1 MKLIKHYFKL
11 IIIEL
16 IASGQYYI
24 SSLSNGRRTCN
35 YELEINSQF
44 KLACSVASKFISVL
58 NETDV
63 NKLTSL
69 LS

>member
-24 SSLSNGRRTCN
+24 SSHSNGRRTCN
-35 YELEINSQF
+35 YELEINSLF

-58 NETDV
+58 NDV